1 VDTFSSWMWHPRVT
15 VGWAPY
21 SYGRW
26 YWTPVGYSWISYEPW
41 GWYPYHYGSWY
52 LDVSFGWVWGWDS
65 VWSPAWVHWMY
76 TPGYVG
82 WCPRGYYDWWYFHN
96 CHNCWGDRWMHP
108 PTRWNE
114 AAFDFSGRV
123 RLAGV
128 DPRPWTI
135 VPEGQFGNTHLERV
149 RMDPDRFLRSLPG
162 DRTGVVRTGPLVT
175 SVPPRG
181 MTGRGV
187 ESWFSLGANQREV
200 PDLSTVLRRETLSG
214 ARGANAGSLL
224 RPTLTRD
231 ISVGQRVP
239 VTGPTTRGGTG
250 TGSDGWTRGGT
261 TTRSGAVENPSGRS
275 TGRPEVQRGGVTSGT
290 SVQPP
295 VERRPVEHPRTQ
307 DTRSTEPRE
316 SVKPPSRNV
325 ESDRGSKPT
334 SEPPPAQPRQRS
346 DAQSDSFARTRE
358 RLWNRVESEQPSAQ
372 RPLVQPRQR
381 SDARND
387 SVARTR
393 ERLWN
398 RVETERQALSAR
410 SYGTTSRRE
419 IPVRSEAA
427 EPRYQP
433 RSFAAPQAVA
443 SRESYRAVPVSRA
456 PAAFA
461 QSAPAQRVGS
471 SVSSAPHISSSH
483 TAAPQGSSSHSG
495 TSRGA
500 TSHVSAGG
508 GRPH

>member
-1 VDTFSSWMWHPRVT
+1 
-15 VGWAPY
+15 
-21 SYGRW
+21 
-26 YWTPVGYSWISYEPW
+26 
-41 GWYPYHYGSWY
+41 
-52 LDVSFGWVWGWDS
+52 
-65 VWSPAWVHWMY
+65 
-76 TPGYVG
+76 
-82 WCPRGYYDWWYFHN
+82 
-96 CHNCWGDRWMHP
+96 MHP

-200 PDLSTVLRRETLSG
+200 PDLSTVLRRETLPST
-214 ARGANAGSLL
+214 RGANAGSLL

-250 TGSDGWTRGGT
+250 TGLDGWTRGGT
-261 TTRSGAVENPSGRS
+261 TNRSGAVGNPPGRS

-290 SVQPP
+290 SGQPP

-334 SEPPPAQPRQRS
+334 SEPPPAQPPPPQPRQRS
-346 DAQSDSFARTRE
+346 DAQSDSFARSRE

-381 SDARND
+381 SGARND

-398 RVETERQALSAR
+398 SVETERQAWSAR

-419 IPVRSEAA
+419 IPVRSQAA

-433 RSFAAPQAVA
+433 RSFPAPQSVA

-456 PAAFA
+456 PAAFP

-483 TAAPQGSSSHSG
+483 TAAPQGSSSHGG